1 MGLALDG
8 QLSRVDG
15 AVLLGA
21 YAVAVGA
28 LLWWERQGIH
38 VAATE
43 AVEEEME
50 EEGPSGLGKAIAWFG
65 ASLAGVIVGSELFI
79 RGARPLISALGW
91 TDTLFGMTL
100 LALLVSVE
108 EVARELPA
116 ALKGRPDVT
125 FGNVVGSALAFF
137 CFIAGIIALVHP
149 VLVAAITRQFY
160 LPVCAGAVLLIALLM
175 AGQRV
180 PRWGGVLLLL
190 VYGVF
195 VAGPLVR

>member
-1 MGLALDG
+1 
-8 QLSRVDG
+8 
-15 AVLLGA
+15 VLLGA

-65 ASLAGVIVGSELFI
+65 ASLTGVIPGSELLI

-91 TDTLFGMTL
+91 TDTLFEMTL

-149 VLVAAITRQFY
+149 VPVAAITRQFY

-175 AGQRV
+175 AGQRCRDGEVSCFCSCTACLSQV
-180 PRWGGVLLLL
+180 PL
-190 VYGVF
+190 
-195 VAGPLVR
+195 